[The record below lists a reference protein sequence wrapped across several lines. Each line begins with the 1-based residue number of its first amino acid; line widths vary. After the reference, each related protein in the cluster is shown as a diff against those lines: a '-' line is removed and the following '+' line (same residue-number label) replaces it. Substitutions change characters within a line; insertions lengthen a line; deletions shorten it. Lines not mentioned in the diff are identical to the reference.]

1 MSPKKQINCWDGL
14 TFLNKHLMFLR
25 SLKEP
30 FGGNSVKISDCR
42 AFSCLFE
49 TVPGC
54 RAFSHSVTLIFLFFF
69 FFCFMQM
76 IVIFR
81 LGDLKHVRLLINN
94 VLSKRLRQ
102 NFKSTKQ
109 DSRRHTWF
117 LPSTGLSIYLQFFQF
132 TYNFHF
138 PK

>member
-1 MSPKKQINCWDGL
+1 M

-102 NFKSTKQ
+102 NFKSTKK

-117 LPSTGLSIYLQFFQF
+117 LPSTGLSIYLQFSLFRSSILF
-132 TYNFHF
+132 SYILMSSI
-138 PK
+138 